1 MINPLRKKTREH
13 AEKMG
18 LLDMAKKVEELAEMV
33 NILTTAHKR
42 TVEERLEDKGIV
54 KSEGGGGVWY
64 GYKNKYG
71 YGDNSRVINKVIL
84 DPEDMIAIETN
95 RYMKKKVVKKL
106 KPLQSWEEEMYK
118 HFSIMEKYGT
128 LRNADSLATTRE
140 VFRKYIRTNF
150 IPKTEIKEAVE
161 EMIEDWAGAKDAPF
175 LSNLLNRLEI

>member
-18 LLDMAKKVEELAEMV
+18 LLDIAKKVEELAEMV

-95 RYMKKKVVKKL
+95 RYIKKAKAKERARDEL
-106 KPLQSWEEEMYK
+106 DYL
-118 HFSIMEKYGT
+118 EKIINGVYLHGT
-128 LRNADSLATTRE
+128 LTPNKPYDLPGDQFTVEEAISL
-140 VFRKYIRTNF
+140 INTNF
-150 IPKTEIKEAVE
+150 IEKKIVREVVKEE
-161 EMIEDWAGAKDAPF
+161 F
-175 LSNLLNRLEI
+175 LLDILEI